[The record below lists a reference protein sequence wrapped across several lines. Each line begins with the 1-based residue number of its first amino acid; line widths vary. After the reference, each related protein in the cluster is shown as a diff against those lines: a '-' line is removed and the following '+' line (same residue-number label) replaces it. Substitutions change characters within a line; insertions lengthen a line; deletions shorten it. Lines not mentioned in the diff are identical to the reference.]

1 MTNVISRK
9 PRLRIAAV
17 AAAAMCGALE
27 ARAAEGDSAQTGACL
42 EEAAT
47 VRACS
52 NKELSNVVLQCTG
65 ESGSYFV
72 KFDELDDGT
81 FAGLTSPYAGSFS
94 CPDGEVVAVFIKSG
108 RNAYDGPALEG
119 LPRGSG
125 AAWLPLAC
133 GTEDAG
139 CESDGGDEGGGDETG
154 GDETGGDESSSSS
167 E

>member
-1 MTNVISRK
+1 MTIPMSGK

-17 AAAAMCGALE
+17 AVAAMFGAPE
-27 ARAAEGDSAQTGACL
+27 SHAAPGDMAQTGACL
-42 EEAAT
+42 EDVAT
-47 VRACS
+47 ARACS

-65 ESGSYFV
+65 ESGTYFV
-72 KFDELDDGT
+72 KFDELDDGI

-108 RNAYDGPALEG
+108 RNTYDGPGIEG
-119 LPRGSG
+119 LPHGSG
-125 AAWLPLAC
+125 AAWSPLAC

-139 CESDGGDEGGGDETG
+139 CDSDGGDEGGGDETG
-154 GDETGGDESSSSS
+154 GDESSKTS